1 MSNTYFQF
9 KQFTIHQDKSAMKVT
24 TDGCLFG
31 AWVVDKMTNEA
42 FKNNNCL
49 DIGTGTGL
57 LALMLAQK
65 NPNLSLSAFE
75 IDIDSFEQASKNIA
89 DSPWSPG
96 IKIVHGDIKKFQ
108 SPEKFDLIISNPPFY
123 KNELKG
129 DNTKKNIAHHDEG
142 LLLPE
147 LLTFI
152 KNNLSPEGTF
162 YLLLPFKRKEEIKNL
177 LLEHEFDIV
186 QMTFVRQTLNHNFF
200 RIMLSGKLKENK
212 IPETVIDEI
221 AIKDE
226 KDNYTDAFIALL
238 QDYYL
243 HL

>member
-1 MSNTYFQF
+1 
-9 KQFTIHQDKSAMKVT
+9 MKVT

-31 AWVVDKMTNEA
+31 AWVADKMTNEA

-108 SPEKFDLIISNPPFY
+108 LSEKFDLIISNPPFY

>member
-31 AWVVDKMTNEA
+31 AWVADKMTNEA

-65 NPNLSLSAFE
+65 NPNLSISAIE

-108 SPEKFDLIISNPPFY
+108 LSEKFDLIISNPPFY

-162 YLLLPFKRKEEIKNL
+162 YLLLPFKRNEEIKNL

-186 QMTFVRQTLNHNFF
+186 HMTFVRQSPSHNFF
-200 RIMLSGKLKENK
+200 RIMLSGKLKESK

-226 KDNYTDAFIALL
+226 NENYTIAFTALL
-238 QDYYL
+238 KDYYL

>member
-9 KQFTIHQDKSAMKVT
+9 KKFIIHQDKCTMKVT

-31 AWVVDKMTNEA
+31 AWVADETTKEA

-49 DIGTGTGL
+49 DIGAGTGI

-65 NPNLSLSAFE
+65 NPNLSINAIE
-75 IDIDSFEQASKNIA
+75 IDKDSFEQASKNIA
-89 DSPWSPG
+89 DSPWSSG
-96 IKIVHGDIKKFQ
+96 IKIVHGDVKKFQ
-108 SPEKFDLIISNPPFY
+108 TTEKFDLIISNPPFY

-162 YLLLPFKRKEEIKNL
+162 YLLLPYKRNEEIKNL

-186 QMTFVRQTLNHNFF
+186 HMTFVRQSPNHNFF

-226 KDNYTDAFIALL
+226 NENYTVAFTALL
-238 QDYYL
+238 KDYYL

>member
-1 MSNTYFQF
+1 
-9 KQFTIHQDKSAMKVT
+9 MKVT

-31 AWVVDKMTNEA
+31 AWVADKMINEV

-49 DIGTGTGL
+49 DIGTGTGI

-65 NPNLSLSAFE
+65 NLNLSISTIE
-75 IDIDSFEQASKNIA
+75 IDKDCFEQASKNIGT
-89 DSPWSPG
+89 SPWSPG

-108 SPEKFDLIISNPPFY
+108 STEKFDLIISNPPFY

-152 KNNLSPEGTF
+152 KNNLSPDGTF

-186 QMTFVRQTLNHNFF
+186 EMTFVRQTLNHNFF
-200 RIMLSGKLKENK
+200 RIMLSGKLKANK
-212 IPETVIDEI
+212 IPETVINEI

-226 KDNYTDAFIALL
+226 NDNYTAAFTALL
-238 QDYYL
+238 KDYYL